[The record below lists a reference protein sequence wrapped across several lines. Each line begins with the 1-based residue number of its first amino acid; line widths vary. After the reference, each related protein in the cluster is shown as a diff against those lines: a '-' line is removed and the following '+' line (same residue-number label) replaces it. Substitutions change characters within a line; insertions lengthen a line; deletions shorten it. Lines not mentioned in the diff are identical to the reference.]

1 MKSRLSSVGS
11 PLLYME
17 QYSLLAA
24 LDLIHKLAEPDEVVT
39 TESSEI
45 HEDIPVG
52 PRSIRSVRA
61 TDNDEGR
68 YDIPIPL
75 ASPKQSPSCRRES
88 LTDNDEISDKDR
100 NYDSHEL
107 YDENRSRSQSKKIVA
122 ARKECDEKSYRQ
134 RQYLENKSQTLSMKT
149 NAKLG
154 THPSSPLSLRI
165 LHSESYQNSRKKTP
179 LTIDVKNIDD
189 IQNGIYATSASDN
202 SIIKK
207 DDSLRISSPNHVF
220 QPSSL
225 PSSRPLSLTL
235 PQPFALP
242 PIDLNSGPVPGTASV
257 SDVNQELQQQIQ
269 QQQRELTALE
279 KFEMEYSNSY
289 FKTDISFDSSMAYS
303 LQSAIDMINLLGENE
318 FSELADQ
325 RNSFLSPYKNT
336 ENNENYKNDE
346 SKSNKEEK
354 SKDYFDE
361 KSKDYFDEKSDE
373 IISKQDNEKNT
384 KLTDVENNFK
394 KSEINQNKIS
404 EVENESSRNAK
415 NVPGNVL
422 GEYSSVDPYVQN
434 ILNLMTAIGAEEEPE
449 LNVESDSQ
457 KNENE
462 NIVLFNQEYEISP
475 KNVKKKSIFMMAGE
489 GLDYS
494 KL

>member
-1 MKSRLSSVGS
+1 MNSRLSSVGA

-24 LDLIHKLAEPDEVVT
+24 LNLIHGLAEPDEVVT
-39 TESSEI
+39 TESNEI

-61 TDNDEGR
+61 ADHDEGH

-75 ASPKQSPSCRRES
+75 ASPKQSPSCRRKS
-88 LTDNDEISDKDR
+88 LTDYDEIRDKDR
-100 NYDSHEL
+100 NDDSHEL

-134 RQYLENKSQTLSMKT
+134 GQYLENKPQTLSIKT

-242 PIDLNSGPVPGTASV
+242 PIDLNSGPVPGPASV
-257 SDVNQELQQQIQ
+257 SDVNQELQLQLQ

-325 RNSFLSPYKNT
+325 RNSFLSPHKNT

-361 KSKDYFDEKSDE
+361 KSNE
-373 IISKQDNEKNT
+373 IISKQDNEKNI

-404 EVENESSRNAK
+404 EVENESSKNAK
-415 NVPGNVL
+415 NVPGNVPGNVL

-462 NIVLFNQEYEISP
+462 NIVLFNQEYEISS
-475 KNVKKKSIFMMAGE
+475 KNVKKKSIFMMAE